1 MVDPIKLAGQDE
13 QSLEELA
20 AAIEGELQMTD
31 RLPNLADKVRHL
43 EGALRSN
50 VSARRM
56 YPRDST
62 LLQREKDI
70 KDLLFELRNSEG
82 LIQRIE
88 ERLGQDVAEPV
99 DLTLQQTLD
108 VMEQLRRLS
117 ETIPNDERLATVA
130 TNVCEGLESFVS
142 AVLAQ
147 PTANDNGGAASIGAG
162 PGDLTMALE
171 VINTIQTCPGADRR
185 ASVKNLHQQFIDA
198 ACRSAWSRVNQ
209 LFDTGLDRPT
219 RKEYLHEALSIWTL
233 LPDLSENA
241 GSPRLSQ
248 LPDDIRRT
256 IQQVLLREVIGT
268 SAWGDRRGL
277 LDAAL
282 LANELAEDYLTMIPA
297 ISVSDAQAR
306 LGLEASDTLIR
317 RLKSEIASS
326 ASWADLELCLSV
338 ISVLRTFPGMEED
351 QRLDK
356 LSRPIRTT
364 TWRLRVVGAVHAV
377 RRSALSAF
385 AGLVGLMAVGG
396 AYIGVAILIERL
408 YDYGLPLA
416 P

>member
-1 MVDPIKLAGQDE
+1 
-13 QSLEELA
+13 
-20 AAIEGELQMTD
+20 
-31 RLPNLADKVRHL
+31 
-43 EGALRSN
+43 
-50 VSARRM
+50 
-56 YPRDST
+56 
-62 LLQREKDI
+62 
-70 KDLLFELRNSEG
+70 
-82 LIQRIE
+82 
-88 ERLGQDVAEPV
+88 
-99 DLTLQQTLD
+99 
-108 VMEQLRRLS
+108 
-117 ETIPNDERLATVA
+117 
-130 TNVCEGLESFVS
+130 
-142 AVLAQ
+142 
-147 PTANDNGGAASIGAG
+147 
-162 PGDLTMALE
+162 MALE
-171 VINTIQTCPGADRR
+171 VINTIQTCPGADRK

-198 ACRSAWSRVNQ
+198 ACRSAWSRVNK
-209 LFDTGLDRPT
+209 LFDTGLDRPS

-326 ASWADLELCLSV
+326 ASWEDLELCLSV
-338 ISVLRTFPGMEED
+338 VSVLRTFPGMEED

-356 LSRPIRTT
+356 LSRLIRTT
-364 TWRLRVVGAVHAV
+364 TWRLRVVGAVDVV
-377 RRSALSAF
+377 RRNTLPAF
-385 AGLVGLMAVGG
+385 AGLIVLTALAG